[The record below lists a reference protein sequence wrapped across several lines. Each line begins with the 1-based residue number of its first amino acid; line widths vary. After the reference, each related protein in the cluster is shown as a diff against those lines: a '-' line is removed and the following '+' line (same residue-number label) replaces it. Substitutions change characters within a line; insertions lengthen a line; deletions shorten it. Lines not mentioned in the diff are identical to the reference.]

1 MVLYIT
7 EIKVDGYEKVIRGID
22 SEAGL
27 DCIVAVHST
36 KLGPAMGGCRLWSYP
51 DFDAHLTDALRL
63 SQGMTMKN
71 SLAGL
76 DGGGGKGVINCK
88 AENKTLKLLHSYG
101 EVVDSLGG
109 SYYTA
114 EDVGMSTED
123 LENVGTKTKYVLG
136 HDVDLPSNPSPAT
149 AFGVIRGMKTAVDFL
164 GISSNNVLPHNSL
177 NGISVN
183 IQGIGS
189 VGWALMEML
198 LWKGARV
205 TVTDINKNILQK
217 AKEQHNVNVV
227 EPEDIYNVPCDIFS
241 PCALGATI
249 NKKTIRTM
257 TKKAKIICGSANNQL
272 EKPSD
277 DQLVFDAGIIY
288 CPDYLV
294 NAGGVILSYKDFS
307 LVDTDFHVANFVD
320 MISDRL
326 ELVLT
331 KSKRTNVPTGELAE
345 QLAFERLI

>member
-1 MVLYIT
+1 MVYIT

-22 SEAGL
+22 SDVGL
-27 DCIVAVHST
+27 DCIIAVHST
-36 KLGPAMGGCRLWSYP
+36 KLGPAMGGCRLWPYP

-136 HDVDLPSNPSPAT
+136 HDDDLPSNPSPAT

-164 GISSNNVLPHNSL
+164 GISSNDVLPHNSL

-205 TVTDINKNILQK
+205 TVTDINKNILQ
-217 AKEQHNVNVV
+217 
-227 EPEDIYNVPCDIFS
+227 
-241 PCALGATI
+241 
-249 NKKTIRTM
+249 
-257 TKKAKIICGSANNQL
+257 KAKIICGSANNQL

-331 KSKRTNVPTGELAE
+331 KSKRTNIPTGQLAE
-345 QLAFERLI
+345 QLALERLI